1 MLSKKT
7 NSNKF
12 YDSISDFYGK
22 MIDFE
27 KNLDLRI
34 NAYKNI
40 FPDTGQ
46 AADIGCG
53 IGLDSI
59 ALATNGHSVSAF
71 DPSPNM
77 IEETKRNSAKYNLDI
92 NARVESFESLSRK
105 HKNNF
110 DYVVSVG
117 NTVAHLSNPELQKA
131 TNTIHKLLKAS
142 GKAFIHILN
151 YNMIIS
157 EGRKINN
164 IAVRDGLAIIRYYEF
179 KKENIDFNILSFP
192 VSNPKNF
199 NLVTTIHYPHS
210 KKQISDYLKNAGFHK
225 IKFSK
230 NFSGDK
236 FEPKNSKDIFIE
248 AYKK

>member
-1 MLSKKT
+1 MVSSKM
-7 NSNKF
+7 NNNNF
-12 YDSISDFYGK
+12 YDSISGFYGK

-27 KNLDLRI
+27 KNLELRI

-40 FPDTGQ
+40 FTIPGLI
-46 AADIGCG
+46 ADIGCG

-92 NARVESFESLSRK
+92 NAQVESFKSLFRK
-105 HKNNF
+105 YKINF

-117 NTVAHLSNPELQKA
+117 NTIAHLSNSELQKA
-131 TNTIHKLLKAS
+131 TNTIHKLLKPG
-142 GKAFIHILN
+142 GKAFIHIIN
-151 YNMIIS
+151 YNLIIS

-164 IAVRDGLAIIRYYEF
+164 IAVRDGLVIIRYYEF
-179 KKENIDFNILSFP
+179 KKGNIDFNILSFP

-210 KKQISDYLKNAGFHK
+210 KKQISVYLKNAGFHK

-230 NFSGDK
+230 NFSGEK
-236 FEPKNSKDIFIE
+236 FETKSSKDIFIE